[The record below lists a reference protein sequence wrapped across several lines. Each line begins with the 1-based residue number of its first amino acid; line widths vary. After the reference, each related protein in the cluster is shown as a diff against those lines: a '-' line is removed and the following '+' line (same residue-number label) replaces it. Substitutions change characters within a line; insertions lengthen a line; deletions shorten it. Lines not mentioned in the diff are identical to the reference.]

1 MKLEK
6 LQSILKIAHEDIYKI
21 RSQANKMQKF
31 NVMDFYHE
39 YIKNL
44 ERMSDNEAQEITRG
58 AIRQYLEEL
67 NDFYN
72 TVEKMGQEYAKFD
85 DFIYTEDIY
94 YKIRLKLFLIKKNF
108 ILISAH
114 LNNYIA
120 NFKDLT
126 PRQIFARERER
137 IAGINNRM
145 QAKVNEILIICEKSH
160 SVLYYLKKQVA
171 RHLT

>member
-6 LQSILKIAHEDIYKI
+6 FQSILKAAHDDIYKI
-21 RSQANKMQKF
+21 RSQANKMKKF
-31 NVMDFYHE
+31 NIMDFYHE

-44 ERMSDNEAQEITRG
+44 ERMSDNEAQKITRDV
-58 AIRQYLEEL
+58 IHQHLEEL

-85 DFIYTEDIY
+85 DFIYMEDIY
-94 YKIRLKLFLIKKNF
+94 YKIRLKLFSIKKNF
-108 ILISAH
+108 TLISAH
-114 LNNYIA
+114 LNSHIN

-145 QAKVNEILIICEKSH
+145 QVKVDEILIICKKSH
-160 SVLYYLKKQVA
+160 SVLYYLKRQVA
-171 RHLT
+171 YYLS